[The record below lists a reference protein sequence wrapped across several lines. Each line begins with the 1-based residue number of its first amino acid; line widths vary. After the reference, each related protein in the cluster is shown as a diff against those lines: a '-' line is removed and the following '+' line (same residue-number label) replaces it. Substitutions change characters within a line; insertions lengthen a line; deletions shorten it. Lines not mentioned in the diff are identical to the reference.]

1 MSIKAD
7 EASSLLF
14 LKLGKPCRPRSSGL
28 TPLFPVAHANH
39 FGSPTLGNEAILLVR
54 GQFATRGCVE
64 EGETSKKFD
73 CISDLVLGSPVSPIP
88 LGGRWHEMNRSRY
101 LLGGR

>member
-28 TPLFPVAHANH
+28 TPLFPVAYANH
-39 FGSPTLGNEAILLVR
+39 FGSPTLGNEAILVG

-64 EGETSKKFD
+64 EGETFKKFD
-73 CISDLVLGSPVSPIP
+73 RIIDLVPGSAVSPYSTRRP
-88 LGGRWHEMNRSRY
+88 LA
-101 LLGGR
+101 

>member
-28 TPLFPVAHANH
+28 TPLFPVAYANH
-39 FGSPTLGNEAILLVR
+39 FGSPTLGNEAILLGANSR
-54 GQFATRGCVE
+54 PEAASRKAKHPRNLTASAT
-64 EGETSKKFD
+64 
-73 CISDLVLGSPVSPIP
+73 
-88 LGGRWHEMNRSRY
+88 
-101 LLGGR
+101 